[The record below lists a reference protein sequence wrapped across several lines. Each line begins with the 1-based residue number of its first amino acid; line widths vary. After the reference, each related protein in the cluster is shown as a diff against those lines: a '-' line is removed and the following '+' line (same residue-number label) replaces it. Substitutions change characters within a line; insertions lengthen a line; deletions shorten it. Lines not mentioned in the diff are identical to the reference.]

1 MVYIDLKEDGQGS
14 FFKDIHEFIDS
25 LPLDA
30 QEAVRELVENE
41 VDKEVAPYINMT
53 GVML

>member
-1 MVYIDLKEDGQGS
+1 MVFIDLKEDGQGS
-14 FFKDIHEFIDS
+14 FFSTIDEFIDS

-30 QEAVRELVENE
+30 QEAVRKLVDDAIDE
-41 VDKEVAPYINMT
+41 ATTPYINMT

>member
-14 FFKDIHEFIDS
+14 FFNHIDEFIDS

-30 QEAVRELVENE
+30 QEAVRELVDDAIDE
-41 VDKEVAPYINMT
+41 AITPYINMT

>member
-1 MVYIDLKEDGQGS
+1 MVYIDLKEDGNGS
-14 FFKDIHEFIDS
+14 FFRDIDEFIES

-30 QEAVRELVENE
+30 QEAVRELVDDAIDE
-41 VDKEVAPYINMT
+41 VTTPYINMT